1 VRAAVYH
8 APGDIRIEEREARA
22 PGPGEVL
29 VEMRACGVCGSDLMD
44 WYQGPRAPIVLGHEP
59 VGVVVTTGPVL
70 DAALPA
76 PGTRVFVHHHV
87 PCGDCEYCDR
97 GYETLCDV
105 FKATR
110 IEPGGF
116 SELILVPA
124 RNAAVDLLE
133 VPDHVSDAAAT
144 AIEPLACGVRALR
157 RARVGAGS
165 RLLVVG
171 GGQMGLLVAL
181 AARAA
186 GAAVTV
192 AEPLGERRALAE
204 ALGLHAVAPPA
215 EPPGAAPGG
224 APGAAP
230 GGGAGAGPSG
240 APGAGP
246 SGAPNPAPSG
256 APGPALSGRSGP
268 FTAVL
273 LCTGS
278 AAAWE
283 LAVGAVDKGGVIQFF
298 APAAPGERR
307 DFEVRD
313 LFFRELEV
321 QASYSAGP
329 RDTREALALIAGG
342 AVAAERLITHRF
354 PLAAT
359 AEALAVARRREG
371 MKVIVTP

>member
-1 VRAAVYH
+1 MRAAVYH

-59 VGVVVTTGPVL
+59 VGVVVEVGTG
-70 DAALPA
+70 DGLPEVGA
-76 PGTRVFVHHHV
+76 RVFVHHHV
-87 PCGDCEYCDR
+87 PCGACECCER

-124 RNAAVDLLE
+124 RNAALDLLA
-133 VPDHVSDAAAT
+133 VPDDVSDAAAT

-157 RARVGAGS
+157 RARVGAGT

-171 GGQMGLLVAL
+171 GGQMGLLVAQ
-181 AARAA
+181 AALAA
-186 GAAVTV
+186 GASVTV
-192 AEPLGERRALAE
+192 AEPLPERRALAE
-204 ALGLHAVAPPA
+204 ELGLPTL
-215 EPPGAAPGG
+215 APGG
-224 APGAAP
+224 EGLDSPPTVAI
-230 GGGAGAGPSG
+230 
-240 APGAGP
+240 
-246 SGAPNPAPSG
+246 
-256 APGPALSGRSGP
+256 
-268 FTAVL
+268 
-273 LCTGS
+273 LCTS
-278 AAAWE
+278 APAAWD
-283 LAVGAVDKGGVIQFF
+283 LAVNAVDRGGVIQLF

-307 DFEVRD
+307 DFEVHD
-313 LFFRELEV
+313 LFFRELEI

-329 RDTREALALIAGG
+329 RDTREALALIASGE
-342 AVAAERLITHRF
+342 VPAERLVTHRF
-354 PLAAT
+354 PLEAT
-359 AEALAVARRREG
+359 AEALAVARRHEG

>member
-59 VGVVVTTGPVL
+59 VGVVVETGPPL
-70 DAALPA
+70 EAPLPA

-87 PCGDCEYCDR
+87 PCGDCEYCRR

-124 RNAAVDLLE
+124 RNAALDLLE

-157 RARVGAGS
+157 RARVGAET
-165 RLLVVG
+165 RLLVIG
-171 GGQMGLLVAL
+171 GGQMGLLVAQ

-204 ALGLHAVAPPA
+204 ELGLDATTP
-215 EPPGAAPGG
+215 EGAT
-224 APGAAP
+224 
-230 GGGAGAGPSG
+230 S
-240 APGAGP
+240 
-246 SGAPNPAPSG
+246 
-256 APGPALSGRSGP
+256 RH
-268 FTAVL
+268 TAVL
-273 LCTGS
+273 LCTG
-278 AAAWE
+278 AAEAWA
-283 LAVGAVDKGGVIQFF
+283 LALEAVDRGGVIQFF
-298 APAAPGERR
+298 APAGPGERR

-313 LFFRELEV
+313 LFFRELEI

-359 AEALAVARRREG
+359 GEALAVARRREG
-371 MKVIVTP
+371 TKVIVTP

>member
-1 VRAAVYH
+1 MRAAVYH

-59 VGVVVTTGPVL
+59 VGVVVETGPAL

-87 PCGDCEYCDR
+87 PCGDCEYCRR
-97 GYETLCDV
+97 GHETLCDV

-124 RNAAVDLLE
+124 RNAALDLLE
-133 VPDHVSDAAAT
+133 VPGHVSDAAAT

-157 RARVGAGS
+157 RARVGADT

-171 GGQMGLLVAL
+171 GGQMGLLVAQ

-215 EPPGAAPGG
+215 DPLGTEPGG

-230 GGGAGAGPSG
+230 SGGAGPLGRG
-240 APGAGP
+240 AE
-246 SGAPNPAPSG
+246 AP
-256 APGPALSGRSGP
+256 
-268 FTAVL
+268 TAVL
-273 LCTGS
+273 LCTGA

-283 LAVGAVDKGGVIQFF
+283 LALNAVDRGGVIQFF
-298 APAAPGERR
+298 APAGPGERR
-307 DFEVRD
+307 DFELRD
-313 LFFRELEV
+313 LFFRELEI

>member
-1 VRAAVYH
+1 MRAAVYH

-59 VGVVVTTGPVL
+59 VGVVVGTGEPTR
-70 DAALPA
+70 APLPA

-87 PCGDCEYCDR
+87 PCGDCEYCRR

-124 RNAAVDLLE
+124 RNAALDLLE

-144 AIEPLACGVRALR
+144 GIEPLACGVRALR
-157 RARVGAGS
+157 RARVGAGT

-171 GGQMGLLVAL
+171 GGQMGLLVAQ

-186 GAAVTV
+186 GADVTV
-192 AEPLGERRALAE
+192 AEPLGERRAVAE
-204 ALGLHAVAPPA
+204 ALGIRAVDPGATLEAPP
-215 EPPGAAPGG
+215 
-224 APGAAP
+224 
-230 GGGAGAGPSG
+230 
-240 APGAGP
+240 
-246 SGAPNPAPSG
+246 
-256 APGPALSGRSGP
+256 
-268 FTAVL
+268 TVVL
-273 LCTGS
+273 LCTGA

-283 LAVGAVDKGGVIQFF
+283 LAVEAVDRGGVIQFF
-298 APAAPGERR
+298 APAGPGERR

-313 LFFRELEV
+313 LFFRELEI

-342 AVAAERLITHRF
+342 DVAAERLITHRF
-354 PLAAT
+354 GLSAT

>member
-59 VGVVVTTGPVL
+59 VGVVVETGPPL
-70 DAALPA
+70 DSPLPE

-87 PCGDCEYCDR
+87 PCGDCEYCRR
-97 GYETLCDV
+97 GYETICDV

-116 SELILVPA
+116 SELIIVPA
-124 RNAAVDLLE
+124 RNAAVDLLA

-157 RARVGAGS
+157 RARVGAES

-204 ALGLHAVAPPA
+204 QFGLVATTPTDPLPQA
-215 EPPGAAPGG
+215 RP
-224 APGAAP
+224 
-230 GGGAGAGPSG
+230 
-240 APGAGP
+240 
-246 SGAPNPAPSG
+246 
-256 APGPALSGRSGP
+256 
-268 FTAVL
+268 TAVL
-273 LCTGS
+273 LCTG
-278 AAAWE
+278 AAEAWQRALE
-283 LAVGAVDKGGVIQFF
+283 AVDRGGVIQLF
-298 APAAPGERR
+298 APAGPGERR

-313 LFFRELEV
+313 LFFRELEI

-329 RDTREALALIAGG
+329 RDTREALALIADG